1 MINGQRYFKQTGRVG
16 EISALEGE
24 KSLPYLI
31 NIPKLNDVMS
41 ILDNYR
47 RSPQLV
53 KISRNRQVSTM
64 GSLAVCFKSFLSK
77 KIKFAERI
85 RINHLTVSW

>member
-1 MINGQRYFKQTGRVG
+1 
-16 EISALEGE
+16 
-24 KSLPYLI
+24 
-31 NIPKLNDVMS
+31 MS

-53 KISRNRQVSTM
+53 KISRNRQFSTM
-64 GSLAVCFKSFLSK
+64 SSLAVCFKSFWSK
-77 KIKFAERI
+77 KIEFAERI

>member
-16 EISALEGE
+16 ETSAWEGE
-24 KSLPYLI
+24 KPLPHLI
-31 NIPKLNDVMS
+31 NVPKLNGVMS

-53 KISRNRQVSTM
+53 KISRNRQFSIL
-64 GSLAVCFKSFLSK
+64 GSLAVCFKSFLCK
-77 KIKFAERI
+77 KLNLPSE
-85 RINHLTVSW
+85 SG